1 MDRRRVL
8 HNITSTANSCSLEC
22 ECFVSFWEY
31 YYYNIAFLHRGLDYN
46 DDPLSDPPSATPL
59 VDLGG
64 LGLSKSS
71 CDIAKELIESSS
83 NIALSNSAS
92 NVADNDSSTTADSK
106 GDNTTGNKCKLS
118 RQGTQRLKQLLQ
130 KIRDSRVCR
139 VCMDNPVSAVFCPC
153 GHHMACYK
161 CALVCKTCP
170 LCRHGIAYV
179 QYVYSSGV

>member
-1 MDRRRVL
+1 MVYL
-8 HNITSTANSCSLEC
+8 
-22 ECFVSFWEY
+22 Y
-31 YYYNIAFLHRGLDYN
+31 RGLDDI
-46 DDPLSDPPSATPL
+46 DDLFNDPPSATSL
-59 VDLGG
+59 VELAG

-71 CDIAKELIESSS
+71 CDIAKELMESSS
-83 NIALSNSAS
+83 TVALSNSS
-92 NVADNDSSTTADSK
+92 TKVADNTSSTTADSK
-106 GDNTTGNKCKLS
+106 GDNTTGSKCKLS